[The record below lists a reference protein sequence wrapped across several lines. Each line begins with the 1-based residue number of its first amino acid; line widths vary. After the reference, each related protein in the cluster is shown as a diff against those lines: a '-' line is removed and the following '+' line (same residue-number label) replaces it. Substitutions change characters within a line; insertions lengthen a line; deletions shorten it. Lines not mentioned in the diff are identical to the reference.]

1 MPSKTQFYAQIH
13 MTASKQYKARI
24 QHAAT
29 VFLRI
34 LREDSQDIFL
44 LFILT
49 SCQNDVIVCNVG
61 F

>member
-44 LFILT
+44 LFCI
-49 SCQNDVIVCNVG
+49 DIVSE
-61 F
+61 